1 MQWDGSRSAGFT
13 SAEPWLPLSPSS
25 SKHNVAVEID
35 LRRSRAALVTG
46 AKRLLEGPDN
56 VIAYERAEGKERLLV
71 ALNLGR
77 EPREIAVERAT
88 VLLSTR
94 LDREGE
100 RLQGRVRLR
109 GDEGLLVELS
119 R

>member
-1 MQWDGSRSAGFT
+1 MGRIAARGLHQHRAVAPAVAILEQ
-13 SAEPWLPLSPSS
+13 AERRRR
-25 SKHNVAVEID
+25 ARRCEI
-35 LRRSRAALVTG
+35 
-46 AKRLLEGPDN
+46 DN

-77 EPREIAVERAT
+77 EPREIAIERAT

-109 GDEGLLVELS
+109 GDERLLVELS